1 MKSTR
6 DVIIQTPNLV
16 AATEFYQTVM
26 GLTLSH
32 QTPALV
38 AFETGSIQL
47 YIEPGPTPGPVF
59 EFLTDDLPAAREK
72 LLAAGCIVVDEN
84 PTIPRCYLRDPYG
97 LTFNLAQG
105 S

>member
-1 MKSTR
+1 
-6 DVIIQTPNLV
+6 
-16 AATEFYQTVM
+16 
-26 GLTLSH
+26 
-32 QTPALV
+32 
-38 AFETGSIQL
+38 
-47 YIEPGPTPGPVF
+47 VF

-84 PTIPRCYLRDPYG
+84 PAIPRCYLRDPYG